1 MRMLFAFLLA
11 VLVGAVLVS
20 IANTHVVLQ
29 ALAAVG
35 AEIPAGVRL
44 DAIQR
49 DLVGFGPTLAVLV
62 LIAFL
67 VAFPTAGLVARLLG
81 PGWRRLG
88 YTLAGGTAIAVMM
101 LAITAVY
108 CQILG
113 ATVTPVASSRELQGL
128 LTLALGG
135 AAAGFLYASLTSPSD
150 PRR

>member
-1 MRMLFAFLLA
+1 MRMLLAFLLA

-20 IANTHVVLQ
+20 IANTHVVLG

-35 AEIPAGVRL
+35 AEIPAGVRF

-62 LIAFL
+62 FIAFL
-67 VAFPTAGLVARLLG
+67 VAFPTAGFVARILG

-101 LAITAVY
+101 LGITAVY
-108 CQILG
+108 GQILG

-135 AAAGFLYASLTSPSD
+135 AAAGFLFASLTPSAAD
-150 PRR
+150 RR